1 MKKKDKYKKFIEC
14 PISDVQEFKNLLCT
28 LDTNGLRDLK
38 GFLSREGH
46 NKIKIFHINEE
57 IKKRVPKVI
66 GHRQWPL
73 ELDLEWEEV
82 CKPFRAL
89 SRLKQKRQV
98 NEK

>member
-1 MKKKDKYKKFIEC
+1 MKKKDLYRAFINC
-14 PISDVQEFKNLLCT
+14 DDMNHFKLLLRE
-28 LDTNGLRDLK
+28 LDTKGLRDLK
-38 GFLSREGH
+38 GFLSREG
-46 NKIKIFHINEE
+46 NNNTKIFHINEE
-57 IKKRVPKVI
+57 IKKRVPKVT
-66 GHRQWPL
+66 GSRQWPL